1 MLFPNRMDDGD
12 ERCFG
17 FYDGTSATGRGSEQG
32 QKNLSPVGTKVPRCG
47 SVGLVLRN
55 PKSINLSTRMGPTI
69 KGKESF
75 NQPLDRQGI
84 NLGPDSPQAL
94 SAMCA
99 AKDFLDPYRRWIH
112 SLVLFGSYAFGRAER
127 GSDLD
132 LLVILKHGHMTKEI
146 KRRLFGVGFDVST
159 RSSET
164 GGAEVQLVA
173 FNEEEIEHLFRLATP
188 LAHAIREGIIIWDD
202 GFYNP
207 LLARRYPKWP
217 TKEAA
222 EEALVHWIIGQ
233 YYLCAIDLK
242 REIHRDHGPGG
253 ICSEGKECVGHFKG
267 DILARVIS
275 RMLYVTLP
283 ELGLLPLTKHDLK
296 EMAVEVYGKGS
307 EKAITLALEV
317 LREDRAIDDTLF
329 HIMFPFAR
337 RLFRDCIRVCGKR
350 NRRVIEALRRN
361 AAIYKNLV
369 TPTHGRAF

>member
-1 MLFPNRMDDGD
+1 VN
-12 ERCFG
+12 E
-17 FYDGTSATGRGSEQG
+17 
-32 QKNLSPVGTKVPRCG
+32 TKEN
-47 SVGLVLRN
+47 SD
-55 PKSINLSTRMGPTI
+55 KTTTYKKI
-69 KGKESF
+69 KF
-75 NQPLDRQGI
+75 
-84 NLGPDSPQAL
+84 GPDSPQGL
-94 SAMCA
+94 SAMCE

-146 KRRLFGVGFDVST
+146 KRRLFGAGFDLST

-173 FNEEEIEHLFRLATP
+173 FNEEEIEDLFRLATP

-202 GFYNP
+202 GFYNS

-217 TKEAA
+217 TREAA

-233 YYLCAIDLK
+233 YYLCAIDLR
-242 REIHRDHGPGG
+242 REIRRDHGHGG

-296 EMAVEVYGKGS
+296 EMAVEVYGKES
-307 EKAITLALEV
+307 EKAITLALQV
-317 LREDRAIDDTLF
+317 LREDRAIDDAEF
-329 HIMFPFAR
+329 DVMFPFAR
-337 RLFRDCIRVCGKR
+337 RLFRECIRVCGKR
-350 NRRVIEALRRN
+350 NRGVIEALRRN
-361 AAIYKNLV
+361 AAIYKNHV
-369 TPTHGRAF
+369 APTHGRAF